1 MKYLSNFK
9 ESLITACLLL
19 IAASPVSAIP
29 TLQLNIIDGE
39 YDSVTET
46 TVTRTPQFT
55 LQAYLTPGSNASE
68 AEILALLA
76 DTYYIS
82 MALVPQ
88 DLLADD
94 YGSFTVNG
102 DTVNV
107 TGDMVYGSAPLDSV
121 DPDLLGL
128 DPGDLAAH
136 GIFETWFAEV
146 DFQFSSS
153 YTGTTFN
160 VQDNAGDTPIT
171 PGDGSMYIADF
182 DFDVSG
188 LEMGLIEGLHFDLYS
203 SALAACKNKN
213 CVAGDVDVNDFA
225 PFSHDASYVPEPASL
240 LLMGLGLLGL
250 GVAGRRRAKL
260 ES

>member
-55 LQAYLTPGSNASE
+55 LQAYLTPGGNASE

-107 TGDMVYGSAPLDSV
+107 TGDMVYGSAPLENITS
-121 DPDLLGL
+121 LLIP
-128 DPGDLAAH
+128 DPGDLPGH
-136 GIFETWFAEV
+136 GIFETWYAQLA
-146 DFQFSSS
+146 FQFSSS
-153 YTGTTFN
+153 YTGTAFN
-160 VQDNAGDTPIT
+160 AQDNAGDSPNT

-188 LEMGLIEGLHFDLYS
+188 LEMGLIQELHFDLYN
-203 SALAACKNKN
+203 SAVVTCTKYN
-213 CVAGDVDVNDFA
+213 CVPGDIDVTDFA

-250 GVAGRRRAKL
+250 GVTRRRATRNL
-260 ES
+260 E